1 MNMIQYLI
9 ESGVSIC
16 FFVILYL
23 LLLRKETFFKLN
35 RFFLLITLLFS
46 LLLPLMHF
54 EVYEPIPFVLLDE
67 VVVMPNSYMLETVSV
82 YGNHVSQAAA
92 LTISTSSLL
101 IIIYLLGIIF
111 FSIRTIMRIAQVVFL
126 VHKNEVRREKDIKLV
141 ILEQDMGPFSFL
153 SWIFVGRNMSQMKGW
168 EKMFQHEIEHVKQGH
183 SLDIIILEVVS
194 IFQWFNPFFWL
205 LKRMIQENHEY
216 MADRAVLCNE
226 TDPVF
231 YKEILLAHS
240 IGPEIRIANYFN
252 YSLIKKRIK
261 MMTKIR
267 STRLANFKM
276 LTAVFVAIGLIILFA
291 CEQKAEQKEEMTPL
305 EFAENMPVFSDGGAA
320 ACLAWIQKEIKYPVV
335 AAEMGI
341 SGTVI
346 VGFVVER
353 DGSITNVK
361 VNRGVDEILNKEA
374 VRAVSAMPKWTPGKQ
389 DGKPVRVYHSV
400 PVSFRLATA
409 ENNTPVIT
417 KSIQQNAEVT
427 PLDFAENMP
436 EFPGGGNAACLAW
449 LSKEVKYPVNASEM
463 GIEGT
468 VIVGF
473 VVERDGSVTN
483 VKVNRGVDE
492 ILNKEAV
499 RAVSAMPKWIPGK
512 QKGELV
518 RVHHSVPVSFRLQKK
533 VENK

>member
-16 FFVILYL
+16 FFTTLYL

-82 YGNHVSQAAA
+82 YGNHASQAAA

-141 ILEQDMGPFSFL
+141 IMEQDMGPFSFL
-153 SWIFVGRNMSQMKGW
+153 SWIFVSRNMSQMKGW
-168 EKMFQHEIEHVKQGH
+168 KKMLQHEIEHVKQGH

-216 MADRAVLCNE
+216 MADQAVLCNE

-231 YKEILLAHS
+231 YKEILLTHS

-276 LTAVFVAIGLIILFA
+276 LTAVFVAVGLIILFA
-291 CEQKAEQKEEMTPL
+291 CEQKGEVLPL
-305 EFAENMPVFSDGGAA
+305 ESAENMPEFPDGGAA
-320 ACLAWIQKEIKYPVV
+320 ACIAWIQKEVKYPVV
-335 AAEMGI
+335 AQEMGI
-341 SGTVI
+341 SGAVI

-361 VNRGVDEILNKEA
+361 VNRGVDPILDKEA
-374 VRAVSAMPKWTPGKQ
+374 VRVVSAMPKWISGKQ
-389 DGKPVRVYHSV
+389 DGKPARVYHSV
-400 PVSFRLATA
+400 PVMFRLDTA
-409 ENNTPVIT
+409 ESNQQIT
-417 KSIQQNAEVT
+417 ASATTAKSDQQNADK
-427 PLDFAENMP
+427 PLEFAENMP
-436 EFPGGGNAACLAW
+436 EFPGGNAACIAW
-449 LSKEVKYPVNASEM
+449 LTKEAKYPVVATEK

-468 VIVGF
+468 VMVGF

-483 VKVNRGVDE
+483 VKVNRGADP
-492 ILNKEAV
+492 ILDKEAV

-512 QKGELV
+512 QNGELV
-518 RVHHSVPVSFRLQKK
+518 RVYHSVPVIFRLQKK
-533 VENK
+533 AENK